1 MSGLRRDNW
10 GLKDPSR
17 WLSFARL
24 LRIIEMLF
32 KCTLESVIFHIVKIN
47 IHPWILNNN
56 LDRMYYDFNLRVSII
71 LLFLFS
77 FLVITLIKIE
87 RFKKK
92 DHRRFD
98 GRVKIKIRR
107 KRRNVGIHILSEK
120 KGRKGT
126 IIIGKKIGAWNTYPW
141 SFDQFSS
148 HRRVSDPF
156 VGCVHGMKTSL
167 IPCDRRKRAK
177 PRRSSLRCN
186 EKHCK
191 RPSPA
196 VASYAERK

>member
-56 LDRMYYDFNLRVSII
+56 LDRIKTLICVSR
-71 LLFLFS
+71 LFS
-77 FLVITLIKIE
+77 SFFFFFGNFTLIKIE

-92 DHRRFD
+92 DYRRFD
-98 GRVKIKIRR
+98 GRVKIKIRS

-126 IIIGKKIGAWNTYPW
+126 IIIGKKIEAWNTYPW